1 MMLGLPRHFS
11 PGAGVPLE
19 RGARLAAR
27 RAFVELK
34 QTFLEALAD
43 VPDASWLRSQVRN
56 AEEPVD
62 LWLLRGPVFDALA
75 GTVHRQHR
83 RALRRGLDSIFPDL
97 DLASAFVPD

>member
-1 MMLGLPRHFS
+1 MLAEPRHFS
-11 PGAGVPLE
+11 PGAGLPVE
-19 RGARLAAR
+19 RSARLAAR

-34 QTFLEALAD
+34 LTFLEALAEA
-43 VPDASWLRSQVRN
+43 PDAAWLRAQVRN

-62 LWLLRGPVFDALA
+62 LWLLRAPVFAALSGA
-75 GTVHRQHR
+75 AHGQRR